1 METETP
7 MVNYVFIRLY
17 DEKYINQKVIELNIN
32 LGKGFNSTTNSWHIK
47 DSYTGIIL
55 YENF

>member
-1 METETP
+1 MI
-7 MVNYVFIRLY
+7 NYVLIRLY

-47 DSYTGIIL
+47 DSYTGVIL
-55 YENF
+55 YDNF